1 MVAGSCR
8 ILEQQ
13 GFERPTAF
21 RAGGWH
27 AGGHVM
33 SALAAEGFAV
43 DSSEVPTDWLPR
55 HFGEVPE
62 LC

>member
-1 MVAGSCR
+1 
-8 ILEQQ
+8 
-13 GFERPTAF
+13 
-21 RAGGWH
+21 
-27 AGGHVM
+27 M